1 MAWCWHLFWGLV
13 VYATA
18 IQLGRAVALAGEWIG
33 KAIVQHDQ
41 ALLTLQREALSRA
54 RPGGRA

>member
-1 MAWCWHLFWGLV
+1 MAWYWHLFWGFV
-13 VYATA
+13 VFEAA
-18 IQLGRAVALAGEWIG
+18 LQVGRGVALAGEWIG

-41 ALLTLQREALSRA
+41 ALLTLQREALSRP